1 MDDISFTVGRGEIFG
16 LLGPNGAGKTTTI
29 LMMLGLTEV
38 TAGSVSVLGHDPARE
53 PLQVKR
59 LVGYLPDTVGF
70 YDHMTALDNL
80 RYTAA
85 LIGIEPGV
93 RDKRIVAALDR
104 VGLGDVGIKR
114 VGAFSRGMRQRLGL
128 AEILMKDVSIAIL
141 DEPTSGLDP
150 HATAELLETIRSL
163 KHDGVAVLLSSHLLE
178 RVQSVCD
185 RVALFN
191 AGRIALLGTVPEL
204 ARQVLGGGYNLEVE
218 ADGEGLALR
227 FSEIPGVKAVDQ
239 AGPSRYRLLADRDV
253 RAPAAAVVV
262 NAGGSLRRL
271 SLEEP
276 SLDAIYNGY
285 FQNQQ
290 KCRERPMLEPCGVK
304 ARPGAGL
311 SVVFFRELFDHLTS
325 VRMLVLE
332 FLVVLLGGAVV
343 YFAAE
348 QIRNTTAEDP
358 FLFLRLFAPPGQSLL
373 SFVLVLSIL
382 VPILAI
388 GLGFDAINGE
398 YNRRTMSRILAQPI
412 YRDAL
417 LFGKFLAGLATISIS
432 LVTLWLLVDRL
443 WPVAARRAAE
453 RRGDRPAVHL
463 PAGDH
468 RLCRD
473 MAGAGRHLLGVLPL
487 DRDRGAGGARPLAV
501 PGAAVA
507 GAGADAGRGDLALRP
522 PLRPA
527 RSADARHADV
537 AAGPVAHLARHAL
550 RRGRGGDAQSRCAVD
565 DHACWRSS
573 RAASARRCRST
584 RASCRPGRRSSA

>member
-1 MDDISFTVGRGEIFG
+1 MSDTVIEANVIEAVGLTKRYGRIPAVDDISFTVARGEIFG

-38 TAGSVSVLGHDPARE
+38 TAGTVSVLGHDPARE

-85 LIGIEPGV
+85 LIGIESGV
-93 RDKRIVAALDR
+93 RDQRIIAALDR

-128 AEILMKDVSIAIL
+128 AEILMKNVSIAIL

-218 ADGEGLALR
+218 ADGEGLAVK

-253 RAPAAAVVV
+253 RAPAAAAVV
-262 NAGGSLRRL
+262 NAGGALRRL

-285 FQNQQ
+285 FQNQEMQ
-290 KCRERPMLEPCGVK
+290 
-304 ARPGAGL
+304 GAA
-311 SVVFFRELFDHLTS
+311 H
-325 VRMLVLE
+325 
-332 FLVVLLGGAVV
+332 
-343 YFAAE
+343 
-348 QIRNTTAEDP
+348 
-358 FLFLRLFAPPGQSLL
+358 
-373 SFVLVLSIL
+373 
-382 VPILAI
+382 
-388 GLGFDAINGE
+388 
-398 YNRRTMSRILAQPI
+398 
-412 YRDAL
+412 
-417 LFGKFLAGLATISIS
+417 ATN
-432 LVTLWLLVDRL
+432 
-443 WPVAARRAAE
+443 RAA
-453 RRGDRPAVHL
+453 
-463 PAGDH
+463 
-468 RLCRD
+468 
-473 MAGAGRHLLGVLPL
+473 
-487 DRDRGAGGARPLAV
+487 
-501 PGAAVA
+501 
-507 GAGADAGRGDLALRP
+507 
-522 PLRPA
+522 
-527 RSADARHADV
+527 
-537 AAGPVAHLARHAL
+537 
-550 RRGRGGDAQSRCAVD
+550 
-565 DHACWRSS
+565 
-573 RAASARRCRST
+573 
-584 RASCRPGRRSSA
+584 